1 MGDQAI
7 AQLDCIA
14 ERLHRQGAFG
24 DTGKIEEIRYR
35 AEREN
40 EMVMLERM

>member
-1 MGDQAI
+1 VRDQAI

-14 ERLHRQGAFG
+14 ERLHRQCPLG

-40 EMVMLERM
+40 EMVIFERM